1 MENTNEKRVKKVSR
15 RKIKNIKNTKN
26 IKKETKELKY
36 QKLEQ
41 KIKEFEKDPNI
52 KLVIR
57 TKYNFILKFFHE
69 LNTNITFLIIFLCI
83 IALTGENKAL
93 GVIIFILMLAFFV
106 FKAFY
111 GYKSFKY
118 TVYLLYKNKIKK
130 VNLYNKREKTLYYED
145 LKDIRFGNLNNGF
158 GEELFG
164 LENII
169 FKSKKGNIIFSK
181 DIMIENV
188 PKKDELIEKVVR
200 SIDEKYTERIL
211 REKRR

>member
-1 MENTNEKRVKKVSR
+1 MEDTNEKRVKKISR
-15 RKIKNIKNTKN
+15 IRDKEQKN
-26 IKKETKELKY
+26 IKKENKDIKY
-36 QKLEQ
+36 EKLEQ

-57 TKYNFILKFFHE
+57 TKYNFILKFFNE
-69 LNTNITFLIIFLCI
+69 LNINITFLIIFLCI
-83 IALTGENKAL
+83 IAVTGENKTL
-93 GVIIFILMLAFFV
+93 GVIIFVLMLMFFV
-106 FKAFY
+106 FKAIY

-130 VNLYNKREKTLYYED
+130 VNLYNKREKILYYED

-169 FKSKKGNIIFSK
+169 FKSKKRNLIFSK

-188 PKKDELIEKVVR
+188 SKKDELIEKVVQ
-200 SIDEKYTERIL
+200 SIDRKYTERIL

>member
-1 MENTNEKRVKKVSR
+1 MEDTNEKRVKKISR
-15 RKIKNIKNTKN
+15 RIDKEQKN
-26 IKKETKELKY
+26 IKKENKDIKY
-36 QKLEQ
+36 EKLEQ

-57 TKYNFILKFFHE
+57 TKYNFILKFFNE
-69 LNTNITFLIIFLCI
+69 LNINITFLIIFLCI
-83 IALTGENKAL
+83 IAVTGENKTL
-93 GVIIFILMLAFFV
+93 GVIIFVLMLMFFV
-106 FKAFY
+106 FKAIY

-169 FKSKKGNIIFSK
+169 FKSKKRNLIFSK

-188 PKKDELIEKVVR
+188 SKKDELIEKVVQ
-200 SIDEKYTERIL
+200 SIDRKYTERIL